1 MGPEQPK
8 GTIIAYYPGSA
19 FPSVSVTGTRCDQ
32 MCEHCR
38 AKHLRGMIPVSNN
51 DELNDLA
58 QSLMDKGCIGYLL
71 SGGSDAQG
79 CVPVGGFAKA
89 VGMTSDRLSV
99 NVHTGFITKEEADN
113 LAAAGVSCFSVD
125 IHQDKGEMMTVL
137 HLDRD
142 PSDYSKILDIL
153 IGTGVKVVPHVTVGF
168 GYNDLALSADL
179 IVSKGLK
186 DVVMLSIMPT
196 EGTMVEESV
205 LTTDAILD
213 AVRILQDRG
222 LNVILGCMRDR
233 SLRDLER
240 RCIEAGIDRLAN
252 PSAETLRWAEE
263 NGYEVKRRDICCCF
277 SEE

>member
-8 GTIIAYYPGSA
+8 GTIIAYYPGGG

-38 AKHLRGMIPVSNN
+38 SKHLKGMIPVRDN
-51 DELNDLA
+51 DELDDLA
-58 QSLMDKGCIGYLL
+58 QSLTEKGCKGYLL
-71 SGGSDAQG
+71 SGGCDANG
-79 CVPVGGFAKA
+79 SVPVGGFAKA
-89 VGMTSDRLSV
+89 VGRTSDRLLV
-99 NVHTGFITKEEADN
+99 NVHSGFITKMEAEE

-125 IHQDKGEMMTVL
+125 IHQDSGEMRTVL

-142 PSDYSKILDIL
+142 PSDYSELLDIL
-153 IGTGVKVVPHVTVGF
+153 ISTGVRVVPHVTVGF

-179 IVSKGLK
+179 IASKGLK
-186 DVVMLSIMPT
+186 DVVMLSMMPT
-196 EGTMVEESV
+196 EGTIVEESV
-205 LTTDAILD
+205 LTTDAIMD
-213 AVRILQDRG
+213 AVKILQDRG
-222 LNVILGCMRDR
+222 LSVILGCMRDR

-263 NGYEVKRRDICCCF
+263 NGYTVVKKDICCCF